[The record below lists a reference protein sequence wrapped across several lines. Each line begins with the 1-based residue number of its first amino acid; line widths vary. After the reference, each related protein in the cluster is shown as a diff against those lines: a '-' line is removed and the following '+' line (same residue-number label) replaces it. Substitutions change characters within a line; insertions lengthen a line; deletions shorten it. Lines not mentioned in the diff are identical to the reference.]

1 MSNALWESGSN
12 KIKIINRIT
21 VLLLMKILTIII
33 LTIIIIIIIVLSATI
48 DLKSCLYS
56 KCIVC
61 NVFMHLYVHVSLCV
75 CVCMFSPSVQVNNK
89 LVYAPLSAHMRTVT
103 FVYMYVCVCVI
114 ACRFSGQRTKTFLH
128 RWRLF
133 TSLFHTHFI
142 CLPFS
147 FQPPGLFFWG

>member
-12 KIKIINRIT
+12 KIKIINQIT
-21 VLLLMKILTIII
+21 VLLLMKI

-103 FVYMYVCVCVI
+103 FVYM
-114 ACRFSGQRTKTFLH
+114 
-128 RWRLF
+128 
-133 TSLFHTHFI
+133 
-142 CLPFS
+142 
-147 FQPPGLFFWG
+147 